1 MFFFGGSLDHNHNNI
16 IHVNN
21 HVMMMSVIMMIMIA
35 HAIVVVSAASPALS
49 DSSSLSGPQ
58 FTYGTIA
65 DNYFQA
71 NKRGLTAS
79 IENARRNG
87 CLSECPPELQT
98 VRVIF
103 HRDDE
108 VKATSSNVQNAWY
121 NMEILTSA
129 WLGHDVRQRMRKATA
144 LWDFSPHNCNYW
156 RKELQV
162 PCEVLPL
169 SATDP
174 PDVVNTWHES
184 TGVPRGSVMTREDAS
199 ELVHRRPIDAVFFGN
214 MGHPQRRRT
223 CNELTRAPGVR
234 IECHGALWGAALVA
248 KIREAKL
255 VFVDY
260 FYDECPLLTH
270 RVNQVLRQ
278 GVPVLMP
285 HSADAELDREYASL
299 GVMFTNA
306 AAPEGRLT
314 RGQLRPSDVTSI
326 LQANNRNRIVDATL
340 ATQNYIGPERTS
352 AISNTTCAVLRSLCA
367 SARDPETTLIPLRAP
382 AHHPL
387 PRKYESHHYH
397 PSVRARAKSARAQLA
412 ALRARHRRVP
422 SHAA

>member
-1 MFFFGGSLDHNHNNI
+1 
-16 IHVNN
+16 
-21 HVMMMSVIMMIMIA
+21 
-35 HAIVVVSAASPALS
+35 
-49 DSSSLSGPQ
+49 
-58 FTYGTIA
+58 
-65 DNYFQA
+65 
-71 NKRGLTAS
+71 
-79 IENARRNG
+79 
-87 CLSECPPELQT
+87 
-98 VRVIF
+98 
-103 HRDDE
+103 
-108 VKATSSNVQNAWY
+108 
-121 NMEILTSA
+121 
-129 WLGHDVRQRMRKATA
+129 
-144 LWDFSPHNCNYW
+144 
-156 RKELQV
+156 
-162 PCEVLPL
+162 
-169 SATDP
+169 
-174 PDVVNTWHES
+174 
-184 TGVPRGSVMTREDAS
+184 
-199 ELVHRRPIDAVFFGN
+199 
-214 MGHPQRRRT
+214 
-223 CNELTRAPGVR
+223 VR

-340 ATQNYIGPERTS
+340 ATQNYIGPERTN

-367 SARDPETTLIPLRAP
+367 ARDPETTLIPLRAP

-397 PSVRARAKSARAQLA
+397 TSHVSVRARAKSARAQLA